1 MFSMSNLLTS
11 LVGQQHFKSRL
22 TLYKFLFHVKS
33 QEGSP
38 LLLNMYLLNYLL
50 IKCKT
55 FLKNSELRIRCKL
68 LVLISVLMYA
78 FMYLLILIV

>member
-11 LVGQQHFKSRL
+11 LVKQQHFKSRL
-22 TLYKFLFHVKS
+22 TLYKLLFHVKS
-33 QEGSP
+33 KEGSP

-55 FLKNSELRIRCKL
+55 LKKKTL
-68 LVLISVLMYA
+68 
-78 FMYLLILIV
+78 